1 MNRFMRYLE
10 IDLSLEVLIFKTE
23 IKEFTSKVSINK
35 KEVKELKIKKEAV
48 LFTSFDEDENKDYFI
63 ITIYPKNNFLI
74 SIEYTLKEK
83 NYEEDF
89 KQFKEY
95 LKTLI
100 L

>member
-1 MNRFMRYLE
+1 MNRFIHYLE
-10 IDLSLEVLIFKTE
+10 IDLSLEILIFKTE
-23 IKEFTSKVSINK
+23 IKEFTSKVSVNEK
-35 KEVKELKIKKEAV
+35 KVKELKIKKESIS
-48 LFTSFDEDENKDYFI
+48 FISFDEDESKDYFI